1 MLEVIRSKAKGFLA
15 VLLFGMLIAS
25 FAIWGI
31 GDIFRRGARDTAV
44 ARVGG
49 REISQIEYNR
59 ELQRE
64 VKRLQPILGGIQLDA
79 EKMKQ
84 LGLPDRV
91 IDTIVMR
98 TLFDLA
104 AAHDGIMISTALVS
118 RLIQNDSS
126 FRNEIGEFDR
136 RRFEQF
142 LSSNQISEAQF
153 VTLMRAR
160 IARDQLIDSIAGG
173 SAAPEIMLK
182 PLVEFRLEKRSA
194 DIIAIPRSSI
204 TTIGEPDAAAL
215 NAFYQDH
222 EKSFM
227 APEYRALSY
236 VSLMADEYAK
246 GIAIP
251 DDKLR
256 EEYEIRIAEFETRE
270 TRDAEQIVLPTQEA
284 ATRVVEL
291 VRKGKDFAAAAKEVI
306 GQPPIGLGA
315 VTREAL
321 ESQAPALAD
330 AVFKLEKP
338 GTAGPVKTPFGW
350 HVVRI
355 IKITPGRRQSIE
367 EARPQ
372 LAKAMAREQA
382 LDALYQ
388 VTNKLEDELASGAG
402 LEEAAKRLALR
413 LHKVPAIDQ
422 AGRDLRGAAVTGL
435 PGGGAFLA
443 LAFSTEVGRDSRLT
457 EIGTEGYFLL
467 HVDQSTPPAPRPLE
481 SVRSQVVEA
490 WNTEQREAAART
502 KAEGLL
508 EKLKSGATIDSL
520 AEANRI
526 LTVLHPAPFSR
537 TAPATG
543 HGLSPQLVARLFEVR
558 PGESV
563 MAPGPDGYVVATLRE
578 IKRADANADTAAL
591 AKAREELRSA
601 IGNDIVLQ
609 YLGALRTRYPVT
621 VNRAAFE
628 KASP

>member
-1 MLEVIRSKAKGFLA
+1 MLEAIRSKAKGFLA

-44 ARVGG
+44 ARVGSH
-49 REISQIEYNR
+49 EIGQIEYNR

-64 VKRLQPILGGIQLDA
+64 VKRIQPLLGGIQLDA

-91 IDTIVMR
+91 IDTIVTRM
-98 TLFDLA
+98 LFDLA
-104 AAHDGIMISTALVS
+104 AAHDGIVISTALVS
-118 RLIQNDSS
+118 RLIQNDPT
-126 FRNEIGEFDR
+126 FRDDLGQFDR

-142 LSSNQISEAQF
+142 LYNNQLSEAQF

-182 PLVEFRLEKRSA
+182 PLIEFRLEKRSA
-194 DIIAIPRSSI
+194 DIIAIPRSAI
-204 TTIGEPDAAAL
+204 TTVGEPDAAAL
-215 NAFYQDH
+215 TAFYRDH

-256 EEYEIRIAEFETRE
+256 EEYETRIAEFETKE
-270 TRDAEQIVLPTQEA
+270 TRDAEQIVLPTEEA
-284 ATRVVEL
+284 AARVVEL

-315 VTREAL
+315 VTREGL
-321 ESQAPALAD
+321 EAQAPALAD
-330 AVFKLEKP
+330 AVFALEKP
-338 GTAGPVKTPFGW
+338 GTAGPVETPFGW

-355 IKITPGRRQSIE
+355 LTITPGHRQRFE
-367 EARPQ
+367 EARPV

-382 LDALYQ
+382 LEALYQ
-388 VTNKLEDELASGAG
+388 ITNKLEDELAGGAG
-402 LEEAAKRLALR
+402 LEDAAKRLALK
-413 LHKVPAIDQ
+413 LNKLPAIDQ
-422 AGRDLRGAAVTGL
+422 AGRDHKGAAVTGL
-435 PGGGAFLA
+435 PGGAAFLTT
-443 LAFSTEVGRDSRLT
+443 AFSTEVGRESRLT
-457 EIGTEGYFLL
+457 EIGTDGYFLL
-467 HVDQSTPPAPRPLE
+467 HVDESTPPAPRPLDT
-481 SVRSQVVEA
+481 VQSQVVEA
-490 WNTEQREAAART
+490 WKTEQREIAAKA

-508 EKLKSGATIDSL
+508 EKLKSGTTIDSL
-520 AEANRI
+520 G
-526 LTVLHPAPFSR
+526 LVVQHPAPFSR

-543 HGLSPQLVARLFEVR
+543 AGLSPQLVARLFEVR

-563 MAPGPDGYVVATLRE
+563 MAPGPEGYFVATLRE
-578 IKRADANADTAAL
+578 IKRADPNADPAAL
-591 AKAREELRSA
+591 DKAREELRSA

>member
-31 GDIFRRGARDTAV
+31 GDIFRRGTRDTAV
-44 ARVGG
+44 ARVGS
-49 REISQIEYNR
+49 REIGQTEYNR

-98 TLFDLA
+98 ILFDLA
-104 AAHDGIMISTALVS
+104 AAHDGLTISTALVS
-118 RLIQNDSS
+118 RLIQNDPS
-126 FRNEIGEFDR
+126 FRNETGEFDR

-142 LSSNQISEAQF
+142 LYNNQLSEAQF

-160 IARDQLIDSIAGG
+160 IARDQLIDAIAGG
-173 SAAPEIMLK
+173 SAAPDSILK

-194 DIIAIPRSSI
+194 DIIAIPRSAI
-204 TTIGEPDAAAL
+204 TTVGEPDAAAL
-215 NAFYQDH
+215 TAFYRDH

-251 DDKLR
+251 DDKLK
-256 EEYEIRIAEFETRE
+256 EEYENRIAEFETKE
-270 TRDAEQIVLPTQEA
+270 TRDAEQIVLPTEDA

-315 VTREAL
+315 VTRDGLEA
-321 ESQAPALAD
+321 QAPALAD
-330 AVFKLEKP
+330 AVFALEKP
-338 GTAGPVKTPFGW
+338 GTAGPVETPFGW

-355 IKITPGRRQSIE
+355 IKITPGRRQRFE
-367 EARPQ
+367 EARPV
-372 LAKAMAREQA
+372 LAKAMAHEQA

-388 VTNKLEDELASGAG
+388 VTNKLEDELAGGAG
-402 LEEAAKRLALR
+402 LEEAAKRLALK
-413 LHKVPAIDQ
+413 LNKVPQIDQ
-422 AGRDLRGAAVTGL
+422 TGRDQKGAAVTGL
-435 PGGGAFLA
+435 PGGAAFLT
-443 LAFSTEVGRDSRLT
+443 LAFSTEVGRDSRLA
-457 EIGTEGYFLL
+457 EIGNDGYFLL
-467 HVDQSTPPAPRPLE
+467 HVDQSTPPAPRPLDT
-481 SVRSQVVEA
+481 VRSQVVEA
-490 WNTEQREAAART
+490 WKTEQREAAART

-508 EKLKSGATIDSL
+508 EKLKSGMTIDAL
-520 AEANRI
+520 AEANKV
-526 LTVLHPAPFSR
+526 LFVLHPPPFSR
-537 TAPATG
+537 TAPAAG
-543 HGLSPQLVARLFEVR
+543 HGVSPQLVARLFEVR

-563 MAPGPDGYVVATLRE
+563 MAPGPEGYFVATLRE
-578 IKRADANADTAAL
+578 IKRADPNADPTAL